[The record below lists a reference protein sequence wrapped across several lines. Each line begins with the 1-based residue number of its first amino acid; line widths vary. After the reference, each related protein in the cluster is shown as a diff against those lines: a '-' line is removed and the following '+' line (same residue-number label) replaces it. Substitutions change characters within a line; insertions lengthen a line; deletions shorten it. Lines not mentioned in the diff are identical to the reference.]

1 MKSKKLCGSLYLFW
15 LFQPLILWS
24 VGALEF
30 QKATTQSLFSILL
43 RYFFFGAGLHVVLIG
58 PLIYFAYPDIKKIKV
73 RSLRELS
80 LFGFLALPILSFG
93 YFVSQVNHAGAL
105 FDLIFPTLAII
116 FIAVHLFE
124 RTQSL
129 TWLSL
134 GLSTS
139 LYVQWFVVSDIL
151 GPFKTPYQMIPT
163 SDLFYWARTLL
174 IVSALG
180 LALWKS
186 SRKEVVIPKY
196 AVVNQMA
203 PMILWMFVGVLLYF
217 ALPWALSSYE
227 KDTTLSLN
235 VTDFLFCLIP
245 LWVLFE
251 LRPSL
256 SLSRV
261 GKSIQWGIAMLF
273 LAKAVTTM
281 ALEPATFFNM
291 SWTAFY
297 LITVVTMGERLN
309 NSKNHPYLIPG
320 FDKK

>member
-1 MKSKKLCGSLYLFW
+1 MKKNTLCASLYLFW
-15 LFQPLILWS
+15 ILQPLMLWGM
-24 VGALEF
+24 GALEF
-30 QKATTQSLFSILL
+30 QRAVPQSLFSLIL
-43 RYFFFGAGLHVVLIG
+43 RFFFFGAGLHVVLIG

-73 RSLRELS
+73 RTLRELA

-105 FDLIFPTLAII
+105 FDLIFPTLTII

-129 TWLSL
+129 SWLSV
-134 GLSTS
+134 GLSLS
-139 LYVQWFVVSDIL
+139 LYLQWFVVSDIL

-186 SRKEVVIPKY
+186 SRKQVVIPKY
-196 AVVNQMA
+196 ALVNQMT
-203 PMILWMFVGVLLYF
+203 PLILWMFVGGFLYF
-217 ALPWALSSYE
+217 VLPWALSSFE
-227 KDTTLSLN
+227 KESTLSLN
-235 VTDFLFCLIP
+235 ITDFLFCLIP
-245 LWVLFE
+245 VWVLFE
-251 LRPSL
+251 LRPSF
-256 SLSRV
+256 SRSRL
-261 GKSIQWGIAMLF
+261 GKGVQWGIAILF
-273 LAKAVTTM
+273 LAKAMTTM

-297 LITVVTMGERLN
+297 LIAVVVIKGVSLPVRLPRIL
-309 NSKNHPYLIPG
+309 KG
-320 FDKK
+320 D